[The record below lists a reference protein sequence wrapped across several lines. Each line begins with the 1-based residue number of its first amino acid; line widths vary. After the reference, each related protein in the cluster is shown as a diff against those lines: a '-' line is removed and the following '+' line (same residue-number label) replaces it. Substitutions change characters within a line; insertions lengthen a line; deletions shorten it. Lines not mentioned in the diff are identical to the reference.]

1 MRSAFSLSTRC
12 VHVED
17 AFREFLRVYDLH
29 HFRYQN
35 GHEFREDCSPLLA
48 STATFPSSPV
58 VFPFRSRYY
67 SFGHSLRGIPGADGS
82 VKDEGNDGGNCRDV
96 LLSHSAR
103 VGCHPRGPGLRVI
116 PPSCVVRRQF
126 RVGTAA
132 FRDEQSPGR
141 VHQPRHD
148 ITPLQQQRSQ
158 LQARHRV
165 SPHRAVDDHR
175 ASHGDRIRTHDALS
189 VTPSARNSSFRRSLA
204 SPRSTR
210 PR

>member
-1 MRSAFSLSTRC
+1 MRPAFSLSTRC

-35 GHEFREDCSPLLA
+35 GHEFREDGSPLLA
-48 STATFPSSPV
+48 STASLPSSPV
-58 VFPFRSRYY
+58 VFPFRSRFY

-82 VKDEGNDGGNCRDV
+82 VKDEGNDSGNCRHV
-96 LLSHSAR
+96 LLSHGAR
-103 VGCHPRGPGLRVI
+103 VGRHPRGPGLCVI
-116 PPSCVVRRQF
+116 LPSWVVRRQF
-126 RVGTAA
+126 RSGAA
-132 FRDEQSPGR
+132 ALRDEQSSGR

-148 ITPLQQQRSQ
+148 IAPLQQQRSQ

-175 ASHGDRIRTHDALS
+175 TSHGDRIRTHDSLS
-189 VTPSARNSSFRRSLA
+189 VTPSAHNSSFRRSRA

>member
-1 MRSAFSLSTRC
+1 MRPAFSLSTRC

-35 GHEFREDCSPLLA
+35 GHEFREDGSPLLA
-48 STATFPSSPV
+48 STAPLHSSPI

-96 LLSHSAR
+96 LLSHGAR
-103 VGCHPRGPGLRVI
+103 VGRHPRGPGLCVI
-116 PPSCVVRRQF
+116 PPSWVVRRQF
-126 RVGTAA
+126 RSGAA
-132 FRDEQSPGR
+132 ALRDEQSPGR
-141 VHQPRHD
+141 VHQPRND
-148 ITPLQQQRSQ
+148 IAPLQQQRSQ

-175 ASHGDRIRTHDALS
+175 TSHGDRIRTHDALS
-189 VTPSARNSSFRRSLA
+189 VTPSARNSSFRRSRA

>member
-1 MRSAFSLSTRC
+1 MRPAFSLSTRC

-17 AFREFLRVYDLH
+17 PFRQFLRVHDLH
-29 HFRYQN
+29 HFRHQN
-35 GHEFREDCSPLLA
+35 GHEFREDGPPLLA
-48 STATFPSSPV
+48 STASLPSSPV
-58 VFPFRSRYY
+58 VFPFRSRFY

-82 VKDEGNDGGNCRDV
+82 VKDEGNDSGNCRHV
-96 LLSHSAR
+96 LLSHGAR
-103 VGCHPRGPGLRVI
+103 VGRHPRGPGLCVI
-116 PPSCVVRRQF
+116 LPSWVVRRQF
-126 RVGTAA
+126 RSGAA
-132 FRDEQSPGR
+132 ALRDEQSSGR

-148 ITPLQQQRSQ
+148 IAPLQQQRSQ

-175 ASHGDRIRTHDALS
+175 TSHGDRIRTHDSLS
-189 VTPSARNSSFRRSLA
+189 VTPSAHNSSFRRSRA

>member
-1 MRSAFSLSTRC
+1 MRPAFSLSTRC

-17 AFREFLRVYDLH
+17 AFRQFLRVHDLH
-29 HFRYQN
+29 HFRHQN

-48 STATFPSSPV
+48 STASLPSSPV
-58 VFPFRSRYY
+58 VFPFRSRFY

-82 VKDEGNDGGNCRDV
+82 VKDEGNDSGNCRHV
-96 LLSHSAR
+96 LLSHGAR
-103 VGCHPRGPGLRVI
+103 VGRHPRGPGLCVI
-116 PPSCVVRRQF
+116 LPSWVVRRQF
-126 RVGTAA
+126 RSGAA
-132 FRDEQSPGR
+132 ALRDEQSSGR

-148 ITPLQQQRSQ
+148 IAPLQQQRSQ

-175 ASHGDRIRTHDALS
+175 TSHGDRIRTHDSLS
-189 VTPSARNSSFRRSLA
+189 VTPSAHNSSFRRSRA

>member
-1 MRSAFSLSTRC
+1 MRPAFSLSTRC

-17 AFREFLRVYDLH
+17 PFRQFLRVHDLH
-29 HFRYQN
+29 HFRHQN

-48 STATFPSSPV
+48 STASLPSSPV
-58 VFPFRSRYY
+58 VFPFRSRFY

-82 VKDEGNDGGNCRDV
+82 VKDEGNDSGNCRHV
-96 LLSHSAR
+96 LLSHGAR
-103 VGCHPRGPGLRVI
+103 VGRHPRGPGLCVI
-116 PPSCVVRRQF
+116 LPSWVVRRQF
-126 RVGTAA
+126 RSGAA
-132 FRDEQSPGR
+132 ALRDEQSSGR

-148 ITPLQQQRSQ
+148 IAPLQQQRSQ

-175 ASHGDRIRTHDALS
+175 TSHGDRIRTHDSLS
-189 VTPSARNSSFRRSLA
+189 VTPSAHNSSFRRSRA